1 MCNIDVLDKTGIFT
15 DVNKEGKQMIDVYEN
30 CPTFENEK
38 YFLRMVTDE
47 DVDDLL
53 KVYSDIQAVPL
64 FNSDN
69 CHGDDFHYETIE
81 RMKQAMDFWSF
92 SYKNRYFVRWA
103 IIEKSVQK
111 AVGTIELFN
120 RTSEDYFSNCGIL
133 RLDLSSVYEN
143 AAEIKSILSL
153 ITEPAYDLFDCNLIA
168 TKAIKAAKE
177 RRSAL
182 VEAGF
187 VESSE
192 KLVGHD
198 GTEYDSY
205 FARSRVMTV

>member
-1 MCNIDVLDKTGIFT
+1 
-15 DVNKEGKQMIDVYEN
+15 MIDVYEK
-30 CPTFENEK
+30 CPVFENEK

-81 RMKQAMDFWSF
+81 RMKQAVDFWSF
-92 SYKNRYFVRWA
+92 SYKNRDFVRWA
-103 IIEKSVQK
+103 IVEKSVQK

-120 RTSEDYFSNCGIL
+120 RTSEDYFNNCGIL
-133 RLDLSSVYEN
+133 RLDLSSSYEN
-143 AAEIKSILSL
+143 ATDIKSVLSL
-153 ITEPAYDLFDCNLIA
+153 IIEPAYDLFDCDLIA
-168 TKAIKAAKE
+168 TKAVKAAKE
-177 RRSAL
+177 RRRAL
-182 VEAGF
+182 IETGF
-187 VESSE
+187 TESSE

-205 FARSRVMTV
+205 FERNRVMVV

>member
-1 MCNIDVLDKTGIFT
+1 MCNVDVLDKAGIFA
-15 DVNKEGKQMIDVYEN
+15 DVNKEGRPMIDVYEK
-30 CPTFENEK
+30 CPVFENEK

-47 DVDDLL
+47 DADDLL

-69 CHGDDFHYETIE
+69 CHGDDFYYETIE
-81 RMKQAMDFWSF
+81 RMKQAIDFWSF

-103 IIEKSVQK
+103 IIEKSMQK
-111 AVGTIELFN
+111 TVGTIELFN
-120 RTSEDYFSNCGIL
+120 RTSEDYFNNCGIL
-133 RLDLSSVYEN
+133 RLDLSSDYEN
-143 AAEIKSILSL
+143 AADIKSILSL
-153 ITEPAYDLFDCNLIA
+153 ITEPTYDLFGCNLIA

-177 RRSAL
+177 RRNAL
-182 VEAGF
+182 VEVGF

-192 KLVGHD
+192 KLGGHD

-205 FARSRVMTV
+205 FERSRVMMI

>member
-1 MCNIDVLDKTGIFT
+1 
-15 DVNKEGKQMIDVYEN
+15 MIDVYEN

-81 RMKQAMDFWSF
+81 RMKQAIDFWSF
-92 SYKNRYFVRWA
+92 SYKNHYFVRWA
-103 IIEKSVQK
+103 IVEKSVQK

-120 RTSEDYFSNCGIL
+120 RTSEDYFNNCGIL
-133 RLDLSSVYEN
+133 RLDLSSNYEN
-143 AAEIKSILSL
+143 ATDIKSILSL
-153 ITEPAYDLFDCNLIA
+153 ITEPAYDLFGCNLLA
-168 TKAIKAAKE
+168 MKAVKNQLDMMEQNMITIL
-177 RRSAL
+177 R
-182 VEAGF
+182 EAELWRCETEFGIWIF
-187 VESSE
+187 SE
-192 KLVGHD
+192 NGD
-198 GTEYDSY
+198 TADY
-205 FARSRVMTV
+205 

>member
-1 MCNIDVLDKTGIFT
+1 MT
-15 DVNKEGKQMIDVYEN
+15 DVYEK
-30 CPTFENEK
+30 CPLFENEK

-47 DVDDLL
+47 DADDLL
-53 KVYSDIQAVPL
+53 KVYLDIQAVHL

-81 RMKQAMDFWSF
+81 RMKQAMDFWDF
-92 SYKNRYFVRWA
+92 SYRNCYFVRWA
-103 IIEKSVQK
+103 IIEKSLQK

-120 RTSEDYFSNCGIL
+120 RTSEDYFNNCGIL
-133 RLDLSSVYEN
+133 RLDLSSDYEN
-143 AAEIKSILSL
+143 AADIKSILSL
-153 ITEPAYDLFDCNLIA
+153 ITEPAYDLFGCNFIA
-168 TKAIKAAKE
+168 TKAIKTAKE

-182 VEAGF
+182 MEAGF

-192 KLVGHD
+192 KLIGHD

-205 FARSRVMTV
+205 FERSRIMTV